1 MNQAVLPW
9 SRRLPDLP
17 LLDLVLQLRCSVE
30 ECIERLI
37 AARREVPPRAVCDS
51 FTSTGLAEDVEEA
64 RSTHTEAERLDLF
77 LVKPQWVC
85 IECC

>member
-1 MNQAVLPW
+1 MNQVILPW
-9 SRRLPDLP
+9 FQRLPDLP

-30 ECIERLI
+30 ECIGRLI

-51 FTSTGLAEDVEEA
+51 FTSTGLAEEA